1 MTNFLQYLFSG
12 LTLAAV
18 YALIAIGWSLAWSV
32 ARVLNLMVGE
42 YFVVSALACAALYQD
57 DRWPLAAAGAAA
69 IGVALAAGAATDVV
83 LRVTRA
89 RDTQSVLIVTLA
101 LALMTQE
108 AAAIFWGRDSVVVG
122 SYLAGRPFE
131 INGAYLSRQVLL
143 VVVLA
148 TVLLAIVGALLRWTR
163 HGHAMRACAENPVGA
178 LWCGIRPLRMR
189 TATIL
194 LSAAMAGFAGVVF
207 VPLTAVSFA
216 SGIPMAIKGLIAAI
230 LGGLGSTGGAVAGAL
245 VVGIGEAMIA
255 GYLTSER
262 ASGVLF
268 IGLVLLLLAAPNGM
282 VAGFSNRLARRS

>member
-12 LTLAAV
+12 LTLAAI
-18 YALIAIGWSLAWSV
+18 YALMAIGWSLAWSV

-42 YFVVSALACAALYQD
+42 YFVVSALTFAALYQAD
-57 DRWPLAAAGAAA
+57 GWPLAAAGAAA
-69 IGVALAAGAATDVV
+69 MGVALAAGATTDVV

-89 RDTQSVLIVTLA
+89 RDVQSALIVTLA
-101 LALMTQE
+101 LALMTHE

-122 SYLAGRPFE
+122 PYLAGGPFE
-131 INGAYLSRQVLL
+131 IAGAHLSRQVLL

-148 TVLLAIVGALLRWTR
+148 TVLLGAVGALLRWTR
-163 HGHAMRACAENPVGA
+163 YGHAMRACAENPVGA
-178 LWCGIRPLRMR
+178 VWCGITPLRMR

-207 VPLTAVSFA
+207 VPLVAVSFV
-216 SGIPMAIKGLIAAI
+216 SGIPIAIKGLIAAI

-268 IGLVLLLLAAPNGM
+268 IGLVLLLLAAPNGV